1 MKKIMLIVAL
11 IVLPLAA
18 FADFQ
23 IGGAVYLNIPFTE
36 GQIEIED
43 ESGGI
48 ELGDLLFGADVRFN
62 LSIFQAQATVFFS
75 GAEENT
81 EPPTPASLGVYTD
94 LGIVIDLVLIRLGLG
109 VGPNVSFILEDVTN
123 PTQIGANV
131 KASAEIVLGN
141 LSIGLNFVTLIENL
155 AVDDVAAAFKEPTGY
170 FGISVLYKLF

>member
-23 IGGAVYLNIPFTE
+23 IGGAAYLNIPLTP
-36 GQIEIED
+36 GQNAIEEA
-43 ESGGI
+43 SGF
-48 ELGDLLFGADVRFN
+48 EFGDLLFGADVRFN
-62 LSIFQAQATVFFS
+62 LSIFQAQATVFYS
-75 GAEENT
+75 GAEDT

-94 LGIVIDLVLIRLGLG
+94 LGIVIDLVLVRLGLG